1 MGHSEAESGERELED
16 VVEDAAGVNDVK
28 SAEVYVWH
36 GHWPH
41 LFLLVTYYHSQ
52 DDSQFAESRAEYAN
66 FWVCL
71 SGGIQLQRPIMPSV
85 IGDPYGNL
93 FQAN

>member
-1 MGHSEAESGERELED
+1 MGHSEAESGERGLEH

-41 LFLLVTYYHSQ
+41 LFLLVTYHHSQ
-52 DDSQFAESRAEYAN
+52 NDSQFAESRAQYAKLLGVP
-66 FWVCL
+66 FWRY
-71 SGGIQLQRPIMPSV
+71 STTATYYAIGNRRPIW
-85 IGDPYGNL
+85 
-93 FQAN
+93 